1 MYAVGWG
8 VDVPNRD
15 DRGDAVAVG
24 PSRLLGVSVWVVG
37 TSSVSPKEGSSFGE
51 TSSSNIILTK
61 YEPTLPIKSGT
72 P

>member
-1 MYAVGWG
+1 VYAVGWG

-15 DRGDAVAVG
+15 DRGDAVVLV
-24 PSRLLGVSVWVVG
+24 PSRLGVSVWVVG

-51 TSSSNIILTK
+51 TSCSNIILTK

>member
-1 MYAVGWG
+1 MYEVGWG

-24 PSRLLGVSVWVVG
+24 PSRLGVAVWVVG
-37 TSSVSPKEGSSFGE
+37 TSSVGAKEGCSFGE